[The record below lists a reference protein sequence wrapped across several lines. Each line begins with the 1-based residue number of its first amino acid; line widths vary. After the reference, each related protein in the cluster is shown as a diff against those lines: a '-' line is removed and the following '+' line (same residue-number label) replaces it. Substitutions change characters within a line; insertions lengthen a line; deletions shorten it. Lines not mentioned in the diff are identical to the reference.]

1 MYDHWREDLY
11 LILQTVDQ
19 DRSGKITA
27 AELRQALFN
36 NNWSQFNPET
46 CRLMI
51 GMFDK
56 DQWVAILE
64 NNIDINTQNT
74 IIITKEGGV
83 VSILA

>member
-1 MYDHWREDLY
+1 MQGQIDQFLVMYDYWREDFKY

-56 DQWVAILE
+56 DQWVAMLY
-64 NNIDINTQNT
+64 
-74 IIITKEGGV
+74 TK
-83 VSILA
+83 ICKI

>member
-1 MYDHWREDLY
+1 MQGQIDQFLVMYDYWREDFKY

-56 DQWVAILE
+56 DQWVAILY
-64 NNIDINTQNT
+64 
-74 IIITKEGGV
+74 TK
-83 VSILA
+83 ICKI

>member
-1 MYDHWREDLY
+1 MYEHWREDLY

-74 IIITKEGGV
+74 IIIF
-83 VSILA
+83 

>member
-1 MYDHWREDLY
+1 MCYKVANDYIIIYDHIC
-11 LILQTVDQ
+11 LILNEKWLLSLIWFQAVDQ

-27 AELRQALFN
+27 KELQQALLN

-56 DQWVAILE
+56 DQ
-64 NNIDINTQNT
+64 
-74 IIITKEGGV
+74 
-83 VSILA
+83 